1 MGRKA
6 LLSPRKASPV
16 SGISLLLLS
25 VPTDR
30 SSHGSLVLLKMGVI
44 CPFHS
49 GCCDGGKSPSL
60 TGSKSHQERV

>member
-6 LLSPRKASPV
+6 LISPRKASPV
-16 SGISLLLLS
+16 SGSLLLLLS

-30 SSHGSLVLLKMGVI
+30 RPHVSLVLLKMGVI

-60 TGSKSHQERV
+60 TGSKSHHESV